1 MNKDKAYYIM
11 RQNCS

>member
-1 MNKDKAYYIM
+1 M